1 MHVYHGWSQ
10 ERFDSQCISC
20 KACDATCWHLLV
32 LSFSAWKG
40 SSTGPRLSSLT
51 GVQTCPSFACVLRYR
66 PCNSRQKAASSRS
79 SPLAVLFCQV
89 RPSSTSKGALV
100 RAAQPARP
108 LIFAW
113 QHQQRAS
120 SRKTAP
126 ATSATF
132 RQARSDILQVH
143 PTTTRVA
150 LDGASRSSRQ
160 KAFLKLH
167 RARTS
172 MAMDGCMDG

>member
-1 MHVYHGWSQ
+1 MLAFIGPVVFSLKRLQHRSQIVHFDWSTNMSFLCLRSAIQALQLKAEGYLVQ
-10 ERFDSQCISC
+10 EQ
-20 KACDATCWHLLV
+20 
-32 LSFSAWKG
+32 SFGCLKD
-40 SSTGPRLSSLT
+40 
-51 GVQTCPSFACVLRYR
+51 
-66 PCNSRQKAASSRS
+66 
-79 SPLAVLFCQV
+79 LFCQV
-89 RPSSTSKGALV
+89 RPSSTSKGALIK
-100 RAAQPARP
+100 AAQPARP

-120 SRKTAP
+120 SQKTAP
-126 ATSATF
+126 KTSATF

-150 LDGASRSSRQ
+150 VEVLHGLWQ